1 MPHVSGFLARLGPV
15 CLSAIMLTLVAC
27 GGAQEAE
34 KSVEVSGSSNPSQRG
49 LVEGRSAPGPDSARD
64 AAQLAQGARLSR
76 ADLQAAELQAQAL
89 DQAKTRET
97 GPTDPLSDVKP
108 GQIAP
113 KSAYLSGDV
122 ARKAAAVRIPA
133 YRFYNGSTGA
143 HFYTTSETERATV
156 ASTLSPPFSYDGPA
170 FSVASDHSAGLAS
183 VHRFYNTRTGV
194 HFYTISEAE
203 RANVANNI
211 PQYTYE
217 GVSYFASQVAGA
229 GLVPLYRFYVPSRG
243 FHFYTASAA
252 EKANIEA
259 TLSANYT
266 YEGIG
271 YYVLDTGWAARQR
284 VPHTGITSGQCY
296 LTNSNTLVDCSN
308 SLTTALNLQQDG
320 HRTAITPMSFSREPS
335 LFGPYPITSCMRDN
349 VTGLVW
355 EGKTETGERAGSNTY
370 TNLNNGAANDTS
382 GYVAAVNAMALCGF
396 SDWRLPTRN
405 ELLMLVDYGA
415 AVGPLINPT
424 AFPNTPHYARAW
436 SADLLNTD
444 SSSAWF
450 VSFSTYGGWSEPSA
464 RALQHNTVR
473 LVRGADLTG
482 PRFSFSTL
490 SFGADGANNVVN
502 DAWTGLQW
510 RRCEEGRVWS
520 GSACG
525 GNASMFTHQN
535 ALIHA
540 QKRTGWR
547 LPNVKELTS
556 LVDLSLGMGPRLQAT
571 VFPGSTI
578 NDFWASTPSL
588 GFTNQEAW
596 TVSFYTGIVYGDL
609 RGPDARSSVR
619 LIRTSP

>member
-15 CLSAIMLTLVAC
+15 CLSAIMLTLAAC

-34 KSVEVSGSSNPSQRG
+34 ESVEVSGSSNPSQRG

-97 GPTDPLSDVKP
+97 GPTDPLSDLKP

-156 ASTLSPPFSYDGPA
+156 VSTLSPPFSFDGPA

-217 GVSYFASQVAGA
+217 GVSYFASPVAGA
-229 GLVPLYRFYVPSRG
+229 GLTPLYRFYVMSRG

-259 TLSANYT
+259 TLGHLYT

-271 YYVLDTGWAARQR
+271 YHVLDTGWADRARL
-284 VPHTGITSGQCY
+284 PHTGITTSQCY
-296 LTNSNTLVDCSN
+296 QAGGNTLVACGGGSA
-308 SLTTALNLQQDG
+308 TTLNPQQDG
-320 HRTAITPMSFSREPS
+320 HRAGIAPMSYSTEPS
-335 LFGPYPITSCMRDN
+335 LFGPYPIIHCVRDN
-349 VTGLVW
+349 VTGLLW
-355 EGKTETGERAGSNTY
+355 EGKTVAGERAGSNTY
-370 TNLNNGAANDTS
+370 TNLGNNAVTDTS
-382 GYVAAVNAMALCGF
+382 GYVAAVNASELCGYT
-396 SDWRLPTRN
+396 DWRLPTRN
-405 ELLMLVDYGA
+405 ELLTIVDHGRPTG
-415 AVGPLINPT
+415 VPINT
-424 AFPNTPHYARAW
+424 TWFPNTALARHW
-436 SADLLNTD
+436 SADIWSAS

-450 VSFSTYGGWSEPSA
+450 VSWASGGGGSDFSSRASSTYA
-464 RALQHNTVR
+464 VR
-473 LVRGADLTG
+473 LVRGSAPVG
-482 PRFSFSTL
+482 PRFSYSTVPYG
-490 SFGADGANNVVN
+490 SDGVNNVVN

-510 RRCEEGRVWS
+510 RRCEQGRAWN
-520 GSACG
+520 GSTCTGATT
-525 GNASMFTHQN
+525 AFTHEQ
-535 ALIHA
+535 ALVHA
-540 QKRTGWR
+540 RQQTGWR
-547 LPNVKELTS
+547 LPQVKELTS
-556 LVDLSLGMGPRLQAT
+556 LLDLSVSGSGASIAPAA
-571 VFPGSTI
+571 FPGAS
-578 NDFWASTPSL
+578 NDYLWSSSPQVGNS
-588 GFTNQEAW
+588 NNAW
-596 TVSFYTGIVYGDL
+596 VGDFYNGSIDDGVG
-609 RGPDARSSVR
+609 RNEGSGVR
-619 LIRTSP
+619 LVRITP